1 MLKKNYFAAKAILMR
16 SFLCGICILF
26 GGMLYAQT
34 VQGIVLDSVT
44 QQPIASANV
53 YFSNT
58 AMGTTTNAGGSFL
71 LNMLPPGKY
80 DLIVSFVGYELY
92 HVPVPPEQRITNLRI
107 LLKPR
112 VAELKEVVLRQ
123 SEKFGWEKWGSLFM
137 EHVVGTSLFAEE
149 TELLNNDAL
158 RFYFDKTTNKV
169 TATANKRLLIRNKAL
184 GYDIKF
190 DLGQFA
196 FDTLTKDFAYEGF
209 PFFEEMKT
217 GRESV
222 RKRWEKN
229 RETAYHGSLMHFYR
243 CLYDGRLAGSGFEVR
258 RWGFLTME
266 EKKRV
271 KKLYTEYLD
280 FKKSSQNAI
289 GPNPYNYIDNTDS
302 IGYFRKVMDNAGD
315 SPMLLDTL
323 LKADSLVYRRGNASV
338 GFRFPG
344 SLQVLFRHRDFPVEY
359 GRSYPDMINRIK
371 PALVKPSPVTT
382 NIYMKGTTPIT
393 VYINGAYL
401 DGESL
406 YTDGYWA
413 WAEKLSGIVPYD
425 YFPKANNNQEVV
437 K

>member
-1 MLKKNYFAAKAILMR
+1 MR
-16 SFLCGICILF
+16 SFLCGICLLF
-26 GGMLYAQT
+26 GGMLHAQT

-44 QQPIASANV
+44 RQPIASANV

-58 AMGTTTNAGGSFL
+58 AMGTITDANGSFL
-71 LNMLPPGKY
+71 LNISAPGKY
-80 DLIVSFVGYELY
+80 DLVVSFIGYEIY
-92 HVPVPPEQRITNLRI
+92 HMPVPPGKKITNLRI
-107 LLKPR
+107 LLKQK
-112 VAELKEVVLRQ
+112 VTELKEVVLRQ

-137 EHVVGTSLFAEE
+137 EHVVGTSLFSEE
-149 TELLNNDAL
+149 TELLNSDAL
-158 RFYFDKTTNKV
+158 RFYFDKATNEL

-190 DLGQFA
+190 DLAKFV

-217 GRESV
+217 NRENIK
-222 RKRWEKN
+222 KRWEKN

-280 FKKSSQNAI
+280 FKKSSQNII
-289 GPNPYNYIDNTDS
+289 GPNPYRYIDNTDS

-323 LKADSLVYRRGNASV
+323 LKADSLVYRVGNASIW
-338 GFRFPG
+338 FQFPG
-344 SLQVLFRHRDFPVEY
+344 SLQVRFLYRDFPVEY
-359 GRSYPDMINRIK
+359 GRSYPDMINHIK
-371 PALVKPSPVTT
+371 PALVKPRPVTT
-382 NIYMKGTTPIT
+382 DIHMKSATPIT

-406 YTDGYWA
+406 YTDGYWS
-413 WAEKLSGIVPYD
+413 WAEKLSSIVPYD
-425 YFPKANNNQEVV
+425 YFPKENSGPGIN